1 MKHSS
6 RAAVAFAVTVLAA
19 HGGQPRPGCPARG
32 GFSPGAG
39 QDRLRGS
46 RRADFDDGPDPAAT
60 PRFLDA
66 LETLAVRATFFVL
79 GQEVARH
86 PRLAGQI
93 ACRGHELA
101 VHGWAHDRPWL
112 PTPPAG
118 RPRPPKGRHRR
129 LRRDWPDPAV
139 VPAALRILTGGRLAA
154 AAGCGLRPVL
164 WSARDRDW
172 TTAATRPPCSPPWV

>member
-19 HGGQPRPGCPARG
+19 HGGQSRPGCPARG

-66 LETLAVRATFFVL
+66 LESLAVRATFFVL

-86 PRLAGQI
+86 PRLAAQI
-93 ACRGHELA
+93 AGRRHELA

-112 PTPPAG
+112 PTPQRDARDLRRAATAVYDATGQIP
-118 RPRPPKGRHRR
+118 RWYRPPYG
-129 LRRDWPDPAV
+129 
-139 VPAALRILTGGRLAA
+139 
-154 AAGCGLRPVL
+154 
-164 WSARDRDW
+164 S
-172 TTAATRPPCSPPWV
+172 